1 MVSDGAGLIE
11 IDTSDVE
18 LLDEDV
24 GPSKNAFKN
33 QSVFLKDK
41 KDVNDLM
48 HMSWKQILM
57 LMTFDM

>member
-1 MVSDGAGLIE
+1 MKKQVL
-11 IDTSDVE
+11 
-18 LLDEDV
+18 
-24 GPSKNAFKN
+24 KNAFEN

-48 HMSWKQILM
+48 HVSQEKILM

>member
-1 MVSDGAGLIE
+1 MSFKKMPL
-11 IDTSDVE
+11 
-18 LLDEDV
+18 
-24 GPSKNAFKN
+24 KN

-48 HMSWKQILM
+48 HVLGKQISI

>member
-1 MVSDGAGLIE
+1 MKKKVLQR
-11 IDTSDVE
+11 
-18 LLDEDV
+18 
-24 GPSKNAFKN
+24 NAFEN

-48 HMSWKQILM
+48 HMSWNQILM